1 MINTDDYFIT
11 KENIK
16 NLEDKSEK
24 IYNKLYKL
32 PSDKTYKMMKKD
44 LLEFI
49 KKKNRIIYGGYAMN
63 QLIINKDKTD
73 DFYGNTR
80 YDIEFYSPEPIKDS
94 IDIAIYF
101 QKKNMII

>member
-16 NLEDKSEK
+16 KLEDKSEK

-49 KKKNRIIYGGYAMN
+49 KKK
-63 QLIINKDKTD
+63 K
-73 DFYGNTR
+73 
-80 YDIEFYSPEPIKDS
+80 
-94 IDIAIYF
+94 
-101 QKKNMII
+101 